1 MRRDVLK
8 LTVGVIIYFIDEE
21 DLKKKKTV
29 EKWIFCPVAWTTT
42 TRYKECL

>member
-21 DLKKKKTV
+21 DLKKKKQLRNGYS
-29 EKWIFCPVAWTTT
+29 A
-42 TRYKECL
+42 L

>member
-21 DLKKKKTV
+21 DLKKKTV